1 MDVNEMKIN
10 LGKILEVVILFVFW
24 YGLERLML
32 V

>member
-24 YGLERLML
+24 YGLERLVL